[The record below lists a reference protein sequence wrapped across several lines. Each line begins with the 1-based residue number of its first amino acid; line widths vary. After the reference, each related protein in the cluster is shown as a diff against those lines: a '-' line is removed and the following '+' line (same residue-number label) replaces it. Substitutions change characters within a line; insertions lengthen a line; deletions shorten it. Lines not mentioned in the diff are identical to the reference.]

1 MDSGFIVL
9 VYLVVINMTE
19 FEFSPVRI
27 CDLSQLNRCK
37 SLE

>member
-1 MDSGFIVL
+1 MDSELIVL
-9 VYLVVINMTE
+9 ECLMVINMTE